1 MEMLTDKVAL
11 ITGGSSGI
19 GAETARVFAKQG
31 AKVAIFARG
40 REKLDQVAAELK
52 ALGAECLTITG
63 DVTKS
68 EDCNAAIDRVV
79 TVFGRIDVLVNNAG
93 AGDFHTT
100 TEKCSDEFWDRMIA
114 LNQASVLYCCRAALP
129 HMRAQ
134 GSGSIVNLSAMPS
147 ALAPPRWIAWTAGR
161 MPSLTRNSSP
171 LPTGI
176 WIPPSPLPPPR
187 IRPM

>member
-19 GAETARVFAKQG
+19 GAETARVFAKHG

-79 TVFGRIDVLVNNAG
+79 TAFGRIDVLVNNAG
-93 AGDFHTT
+93 AGRFPYHHG
-100 TEKCSDEFWDRMIA
+100 KVQRRVLGSDDCAE
-114 LNQASVLYCCRAALP
+114 SVLGAVLLPCRASPYADLKAAVP
-129 HMRAQ
+129 LSISPPLR
-134 GSGSIVNLSAMPS
+134 GSMVTPESA
-147 ALAPPRWIAWTAGR
+147 I
-161 MPSLTRNSSP
+161 
-171 LPTGI
+171 
-176 WIPPSPLPPPR
+176 PPPR
-187 IRPM
+187 PP

>member
-19 GAETARVFAKQG
+19 GAETARIFAKHG

-40 REKLDQVAAELK
+40 QEKLDQVAAELK
-52 ALGAECLTITG
+52 ALGTECLTITG

-79 TVFGRIDVLVNNAG
+79 TAFGRIDVLVNNAG

-114 LNQASVLYCCRAALP
+114 LNQARCCTAAVPRFPICGLKAAVP
-129 HMRAQ
+129 LSISPPLR
-134 GSGSIVNLSAMPS
+134 GSMVTPESA
-147 ALAPPRWIAWTAGR
+147 I
-161 MPSLTRNSSP
+161 
-171 LPTGI
+171 
-176 WIPPSPLPPPR
+176 PPPR
-187 IRPM
+187 PP